1 MSSIPEQFQGSAALQ
16 LVQSQGWNWKVTD
29 SVRIL
34 LSKCPHCGKEDHC
47 YMEIHG
53 EKDEAKNRDGLY
65 LCQRCGKSGN
75 LYALKQHLGLVIAG
89 VSSQKEW
96 GNTEKKVDP
105 LPDTEA
111 CHAALMA
118 DEDALDYLTN
128 VRGFSMDI
136 IKKQKL
142 GLTKH
147 YFKSTGADTR
157 ALVYPYLVNDNTVW
171 AHFRTLPDPNDL
183 KKVPK
188 DFASPKGWDSTL
200 YNIGELKEGLK
211 DIVLVEGEANCI
223 AALDHGI
230 TNIFGVP
237 GANIKKAQWIETFDN
252 LGLEKIYV
260 CYDADKVGQRAA
272 QALASRIGIERCW
285 KITLPDFMVTTEEGV
300 ERKGKDLNEWFRHG
314 NGSSEGFEQLKNTA
328 ELFDVDGVSSATD
341 AIDEFTEELDG
352 KGAGQKYVW
361 PLISELIQFDDGDTI
376 DILAEEK
383 IGKTTFGM
391 NLIEYMVDTYGED
404 GIIIC
409 SEMTRAKLARKWVS
423 HKGQIPDNLP
433 KTPEE
438 AAELTAAFKNAIPE
452 VKALAANRP
461 GTLYLCYPKFTTMD
475 DIYKLIIDCIRRYG
489 VKWVMLDNLQ
499 RFCDLTKGSKNRTE
513 WLSEISK
520 RTSQIGKDYGA
531 IMVRILQPNRVGEN
545 NLTSVSNVDGAS
557 QIAKDSDGMLILNRL
572 RIGGINKG
580 TLQAGAFVESQVTFA
595 PETLV
600 TCAISRYSAGGETQV
615 WCDGATST
623 FSKLNEG
630 KVKAMKDAT
639 NSGGMLQNA
648 NTPEPPAGQMP
659 LDALKEATGWQNV
672 EGDIVI

>member
-1 MSSIPEQFQGSAALQ
+1 MDTDGTVSNKYGTPSYTTVSPKLAKDFQY
-16 LVQSQGWNWKVTD
+16 LVRSLGGICKQQKVQKKKFRYKGELREGQPAYIFVPRLD
-29 SVRIL
+29 D
-34 LSKCPHCGKEDHC
+34 KETIFHLPR
-47 YMEIHG
+47 
-53 EKDEAKNRDGLY
+53 KVK
-65 LCQRCGKSGN
+65 RCGKRTN
-75 LYALKQHLGLVIAG
+75 FPK
-89 VSSQKEW
+89 
-96 GNTEKKVDP
+96 
-105 LPDTEA
+105 
-111 CHAALMA
+111 
-118 DEDALDYLTN
+118 LT
-128 VRGFSMDI
+128 
-136 IKKQKL
+136 
-142 GLTKH
+142 
-147 YFKSTGADTR
+147 FKS
-157 ALVYPYLVNDNTVW
+157 
-171 AHFRTLPDPNDL
+171 
-183 KKVPK
+183 
-188 DFASPKGWDSTL
+188 
-200 YNIGELKEGLK
+200 
-211 DIVLVEGEANCI
+211 
-223 AALDHGI
+223 
-230 TNIFGVP
+230 
-237 GANIKKAQWIETFDN
+237 IE
-252 LGLEKIYV
+252 Y
-260 CYDADKVGQRAA
+260 
-272 QALASRIGIERCW
+272 
-285 KITLPDFMVTTEEGV
+285 
-300 ERKGKDLNEWFRHG
+300 
-314 NGSSEGFEQLKNTA
+314 
-328 ELFDVDGVSSATD
+328 
-341 AIDEFTEELDG
+341 
-352 KGAGQKYVW
+352 
-361 PLISELIQFDDGDTI
+361 
-376 DILAEEK
+376 
-383 IGKTTFGM
+383 IGKEECTCISVSHPSSLYVTDDFIVTHNTTFGM

-423 HKGQIPDNLP
+423 HKAQIPDNLP
-433 KTPEE
+433 KTPED
-438 AAELTAAFKNAIPE
+438 AAQLTNAFKEAIPE

-630 KVKAMKDAT
+630 KVKAMKDST
-639 NSGGMLQNA
+639 NAGGILKNA